1 MNNKKEVINYLVFG
15 VLTTAVNIVS
25 YGFLSIIMDVDYR
38 ISTTIAWL
46 LSVIF
51 AFVTNKIYVFN
62 SRGLGIRTLIKEFLS
77 FMFFR
82 ILSYCIDLGMMI
94 AMVEWLKMNDVFA
107 KVLANIVVVVM
118 NYFASRLFIFK
129 TNNQP

>member
-1 MNNKKEVINYLVFG
+1 MKNKKEVINYLVFG

>member
-15 VLTTAVNIVS
+15 VLTTVVNIVS